1 MNNQTPGSAEHSL
14 AQSALRFP
22 DQPTVRLKV
31 AQFRAMIPAELR
43 GEGTELPREMALSAT
58 LREKISLDV
67 LPEIVEATRQRL
79 AEHAREN
86 RVQRR
91 GAPQQAKTTQQL
103 YSSHET
109 GQEAPVPRPVLP
121 ETTEGWG
128 EALRASYEL
137 PQPQVRVVKEQ
148 GRQPTAQPLPEFP
161 PLVDLLDVEALRPT
175 RGRGAGG
182 EGAGAFAALLDSL
195 ARYVV
200 TVCPGRY
207 LHAGGPLRQVVLHL
221 SSEMLAATLGCN
233 EATAWRWTQQLEQ
246 LGYLQA
252 RPHYSNRTNKDGK
265 RVTAI
270 DGTLYA
276 IRLAVGHQAYL
287 SYEDL
292 TRSYRDLDADRDAG
306 RTAHRAITAAKE
318 LKNKSTVL
326 DDENKMQG
334 STNISIT
341 TKYLRQQLQTWAVTP
356 GQVKPPLIHDPCI
369 FDPDELDEAIETVQ
383 DVIYLLPTV
392 AEAHPKKRA
401 ALVGILGAALAR
413 ALDDQHSRA
422 WYCKTIWKAWAAGIE
437 GRAGL
442 QILAAQLAR
451 LDVDRR
457 EWSELKRPAAL
468 LAKRLKSA

>member
-1 MNNQTPGSAEHSL
+1 
-14 AQSALRFP
+14 
-22 DQPTVRLKV
+22 
-31 AQFRAMIPAELR
+31 
-43 GEGTELPREMALSAT
+43 
-58 LREKISLDV
+58 
-67 LPEIVEATRQRL
+67 
-79 AEHAREN
+79 
-86 RVQRR
+86 
-91 GAPQQAKTTQQL
+91 
-103 YSSHET
+103 
-109 GQEAPVPRPVLP
+109 
-121 ETTEGWG
+121 
-128 EALRASYEL
+128 
-137 PQPQVRVVKEQ
+137 
-148 GRQPTAQPLPEFP
+148 
-161 PLVDLLDVEALRPT
+161 
-175 RGRGAGG
+175 
-182 EGAGAFAALLDSL
+182 
-195 ARYVV
+195 
-200 TVCPGRY
+200 
-207 LHAGGPLRQVVLHL
+207 
-221 SSEMLAATLGCN
+221 MLAATLGCN
-233 EATAWRWTQQLEQ
+233 EATAWRWTQQLEG

-306 RTAHRAITAAKE
+306 RTAHRAITAAKKLE
-318 LKNKSTVL
+318 NKNTVL

-341 TKYLRQQLQTWAVTP
+341 SRYLRQQLQAWAVTP
-356 GQVKPPLIHDPCI
+356 GHVKPPLIHDPCI

-392 AEAHPKKRA
+392 AEAHPQKRA

-422 WYCKTIWKAWAAGIE
+422 WYCKTIWKAWAAGVE

-451 LDVDRR
+451 LEVDRQ
-457 EWSELKRPAAL
+457 EWSGLKRPAAL
-468 LAKRLKSA
+468 LAKRLKAA